1 MKLRWVALLGLT
13 SVLAWGA
20 PRRVVKTVTVEEVDA
35 GDEVSE
41 SVETVTKKKEKSP
54 FIGSIELL
62 GRAGLYSINID
73 GAVSPYVRLGI
84 GLEFLP
90 TWGMSDGSPVVI
102 PLYGMAYF
110 NPGSKK
116 RFYGTAGL
124 TVVPSA
130 GEFAMMVGPGFEY
143 QSTEDFVFRISPYL
157 VIPSGASTVQP
168 WIGTSF
174 GVAF

>member
-1 MKLRWVALLGLT
+1 MKLRWLALLGLT
-13 SVLAWGA
+13 SVFAWGA

-54 FIGSIELL
+54 FVGSIELL
-62 GRAGLYSINID
+62 GRGGLYSINID

-84 GLEFLP
+84 GLELLP
-90 TWGMSDGSPVVI
+90 MWGDGDEPIVI
-102 PLYGMAYF
+102 PIYGMAYF

-116 RFYGTAGL
+116 RFYGTAGMTL
-124 TVVPSA
+124 VPAA
-130 GEFAMMVGPGFEY
+130 GEFAMMIGPGFEY

-157 VIPSGASTVQP
+157 VIPSGNAPVQP